1 VPGFSDESRSDP
13 VPAAATSTGLVRRR
27 PGLVWLVAVLIIPV
41 LLSTVLLA
49 IRTGPT
55 EDDLRNRS
63 RAALESRGITGV
75 QVQFSGRDATVVV
88 PAGADAGEARDVVA
102 AVDGVRAARVGG
114 QRGDPTQPATQA
126 TPTDATGPADPT
138 PTEPPA
144 TVAVAPFS
152 LSRTDNSLSV
162 QAVVRDQATKDMIIA
177 EAQSLLDEGATLD
190 EKITIDP
197 AVAPPNPT
205 ALAGLLRVLS
215 TASGDAAVKYD
226 GTMVTLTGQVADQA
240 IKAAAARSAATAAPG
255 AIVANQLRVP
265 QLDPPPVTEAC
276 QTFQSRL
283 TQLMR
288 QNTIGF
294 LSGTSLMK
302 QQSRTSVV
310 RVATLLKSCDSARV
324 EVGGH
329 TDNLGDPATSQP
341 LSQRRA
347 DTVKAELVRLGVS
360 GDRII
365 TRAYGQTRP
374 LHPNTTSAGRIA
386 NRRVEIKTP

>member
-1 VPGFSDESRSDP
+1 
-13 VPAAATSTGLVRRR
+13 VRRR
-27 PGLVWLVAVLIIPV
+27 PGLVWLLAVLIVPV
-41 LLSTVLLA
+41 LLTAVLLA

-63 RAALESRGITGV
+63 QAALEARGITGV
-75 QVQFSGRDATVVV
+75 QVQISGRDATVVV
-88 PAGADAGEARDVVA
+88 PAGADADEARDVVA
-102 AVDGVRAARVGG
+102 TVDGVRAAQVGG
-114 QRGDPTQPATQA
+114 QSGDPAQPATRP
-126 TPTDATGPADPT
+126 TRTDATPAGST

-144 TVAVAPFS
+144 PVGVAPFS

-177 EAQSLLDEGATLD
+177 EAQSLLDDGATLD
-190 EKITIDP
+190 EKVTIDP
-197 AVAPPNPT
+197 AVASPNPT
-205 ALAGLLRVLS
+205 ALAGLLRVVS
-215 TASGDAAVKYD
+215 TAAGDAAVKYD
-226 GTMVTLTGQVADQA
+226 GTTVTLTGQVADQA
-240 IKAAAARSAATAAPG
+240 IKAAAARSAATAVPG
-255 AIVANQLRVP
+255 AIVANLLRSP
-265 QLDPPPVTEAC
+265 QIDPPPVTEAC
-276 QTFQSRL
+276 QTFPSRL

-294 LSGTSLMK
+294 LSGTSLMN

-310 RVATLLKSCDSARV
+310 RVAALLKSCDSARV

-329 TDNLGDPATSQP
+329 TNNLGDPATSMP

-374 LHPNTTSAGRIA
+374 LLPNTTSAGRIA

>member
-1 VPGFSDESRSDP
+1 MPGFSDESRSDP
-13 VPAAATSTGLVRRR
+13 VPAAATSTRLVRRR
-27 PGLVWLVAVLIIPV
+27 PGLVWLLAVLIIPV
-41 LLSTVLLA
+41 LLTAVLLA
-49 IRTGPT
+49 VRTGRT

-63 RAALESRGITGV
+63 QAALESRGITGV

-88 PAGADAGEARDVVA
+88 PAGADADEARDVVA
-102 AVDGVRAARVGG
+102 AVDGVRAAKARG
-114 QRGDPTQPATQA
+114 QSDPAKPMPTGATA
-126 TPTDATGPADPT
+126 PADPT

-162 QAVVRDQATKDMIIA
+162 QAVVRDQATKDTIIA
-177 EAQSLLDEGATLD
+177 EAQSLLDEGTTLD

-205 ALAGLLRVLS
+205 ALAGLLRVVS

-226 GTMVTLTGQVADQA
+226 GATVTLTGQVADQA
-240 IKAAAARSAATAAPG
+240 IKAAAARSAATAVPG
-255 AIVANQLRVP
+255 AVVANQLRVP
-265 QLDPPPVTEAC
+265 QIDRPPVTEAC

-283 TQLMR
+283 TELMR
-288 QNTIGF
+288 QSRIGF
-294 LSGTSLMK
+294 LSGTSLMN

-310 RVATLLKSCDSARV
+310 RAAKLLKSCDSARV
-324 EVGGH
+324 EIGGH

-341 LSQRRA
+341 LSQQRA

-360 GDRII
+360 ADRI
-365 TRAYGQTRP
+365 TARGYGQTRP
-374 LHPNTTSAGRIA
+374 LVPNTTSAGRIA
-386 NRRVEIKTP
+386 NRRVEIKTS

>member
-1 VPGFSDESRSDP
+1 
-13 VPAAATSTGLVRRR
+13 VRRR
-27 PGLVWLVAVLIIPV
+27 PGLVWLLAVLIIPV
-41 LLSTVLLA
+41 LLTAVLLA
-49 IRTGPT
+49 VRTGRT

-63 RAALESRGITGV
+63 QAALESRGITGV

-88 PAGADAGEARDVVA
+88 PAGADADEARDVVA
-102 AVDGVRAARVGG
+102 AVDGVRAAKARG
-114 QRGDPTQPATQA
+114 QSDPAKPMPTGATA
-126 TPTDATGPADPT
+126 PADPT

-162 QAVVRDQATKDMIIA
+162 QAVVRDQATKDTIIA
-177 EAQSLLDEGATLD
+177 EAQSLLDEGTTLD

-205 ALAGLLRVLS
+205 ALAGLLRVVS

-226 GTMVTLTGQVADQA
+226 GATVTLTGQVADQA
-240 IKAAAARSAATAAPG
+240 IKAAAARSAATAVPG
-255 AIVANQLRVP
+255 AVVANQLRVP
-265 QLDPPPVTEAC
+265 QIDRPPVTEAC

-283 TQLMR
+283 TELMR
-288 QNTIGF
+288 QSRIGF
-294 LSGTSLMK
+294 LSGTSLMN

-310 RVATLLKSCDSARV
+310 RAAKLLKSCDSARV
-324 EVGGH
+324 EIGGH

-341 LSQRRA
+341 LSQQRA

-360 GDRII
+360 ADRI
-365 TRAYGQTRP
+365 TARGYGQTRP
-374 LHPNTTSAGRIA
+374 LVPNTTSAGRIA
-386 NRRVEIKTP
+386 NRRVEIKTS

>member
-1 VPGFSDESRSDP
+1 
-13 VPAAATSTGLVRRR
+13 
-27 PGLVWLVAVLIIPV
+27 
-41 LLSTVLLA
+41 LLA

-55 EDDLRNRS
+55 ENDLRNRS

-138 PTEPPA
+138 PTEPTQTEPPE

-197 AVAPPNPT
+197 AVAPPNLT

-265 QLDPPPVTEAC
+265 QIDPPPVTEAC

-329 TDNLGDPATSQP
+329 TDNLGDPATSRP

-347 DTVKAELVRLGVS
+347 DTVKAELIRLGVS
-360 GDRII
+360 GDRI
-365 TRAYGQTRP
+365 TARGYGQTRP
-374 LHPNTTSAGRIA
+374 LLPNTTSAGRIA
-386 NRRVEIKTP
+386 NRRVEIKTS

>member
-1 VPGFSDESRSDP
+1 MPGFSDESRSDP

-27 PGLVWLVAVLIIPV
+27 PGLVWLLAVLLIPV
-41 LLSTVLLA
+41 LLTAVLLA

-55 EDDLRNRS
+55 EDALRNRS
-63 RAALESRGITGV
+63 QAALEARGITGV

-88 PAGADAGEARDVVA
+88 PAGADADEARDVVA

-114 QRGDPTQPATQA
+114 QSGDPVQPATQP

-144 TVAVAPFS
+144 TVAPFS

-162 QAVVRDQATKDMIIA
+162 QAVVRDQATKDMIVA
-177 EAQSLLDEGATLD
+177 EAQLLLDEGTTLD

-205 ALAGLLRVLS
+205 ALAGLLRVVS

-226 GTMVTLTGQVADQA
+226 GATVTLTGQVADQA
-240 IKAAAARSAATAAPG
+240 IKAAAARSAASAVPG

-265 QLDPPPVTEAC
+265 QTDPPPVTEAC

-283 TQLMR
+283 IQLMR
-288 QNTIGF
+288 QNKIGF
-294 LSGTSLMK
+294 LSGTSRMN

-360 GDRII
+360 ADRI
-365 TRAYGQTRP
+365 TARGYGQTRP
-374 LHPNTTSAGRIA
+374 LFPNTTPAGRIA
-386 NRRVEIKTP
+386 NRRVEIKTS

>member
-1 VPGFSDESRSDP
+1 
-13 VPAAATSTGLVRRR
+13 VRRR

-41 LLSTVLLA
+41 LLSAVLLA

-55 EDDLRNRS
+55 ENDLRNRS
-63 RAALESRGITGV
+63 QDALESRGITGV

-88 PAGADAGEARDVVA
+88 PAGADAGEARAVVA

-114 QRGDPTQPATQA
+114 QSGDPAQPATQA
-126 TPTDATGPADPT
+126 TPTDATGPADPTPADPTPTEPT

-197 AVAPPNPT
+197 AVAPPNQT

-215 TASGDAAVKYD
+215 TAPGDAAVKYD
-226 GTMVTLTGQVADQA
+226 GTIVALTGQVADQA

-265 QLDPPPVTEAC
+265 QIDPPPVTEAC

-302 QQSRTSVV
+302 RQSRTSVV

-347 DTVKAELVRLGVS
+347 DTVKAELIRLGVS
-360 GDRII
+360 GDRI
-365 TRAYGQTRP
+365 TARGYGQARP
-374 LHPNTTSAGRIA
+374 LLPNTTSAGRIA
-386 NRRVEIKTP
+386 NRRVEIKTS

>member
-1 VPGFSDESRSDP
+1 
-13 VPAAATSTGLVRRR
+13 VRRR
-27 PGLVWLVAVLIIPV
+27 PGLVWLLAVLIVPV
-41 LLSTVLLA
+41 LLTGVLLA
-49 IRTGPT
+49 VRTGPT

-63 RAALESRGITGV
+63 QAALEARGITGAR
-75 QVQFSGRDATVVV
+75 VQFSGRDAMVVV
-88 PAGADAGEARDVVA
+88 PVGVDPDEARDVVA
-102 AVDGVRAARVGG
+102 AVDGVRAAQASG
-114 QRGDPTQPATQA
+114 QSTAQP
-126 TPTDATGPADPT
+126 TPTGTTPADPT
-138 PTEPPA
+138 PTEPPTA
-144 TVAVAPFS
+144 VAVAPFS

-177 EAQSLLDEGATLD
+177 EAQSLLDDGATLD

-255 AIVANQLRVP
+255 AILSNQLRVP
-265 QLDPPPVTEAC
+265 QIEPPPVTVAC
-276 QTFQSRL
+276 QTFPSRL

-294 LSGTSLMK
+294 LSGTSLMN

-347 DTVKAELVRLGVS
+347 NTVKAELVRLGVS
-360 GDRII
+360 GDRI
-365 TRAYGQTRP
+365 TARGYGQTRP
-374 LHPNTTSAGRIA
+374 LLPNTTSAGRIA
-386 NRRVEIKTP
+386 NRRVEIKTS